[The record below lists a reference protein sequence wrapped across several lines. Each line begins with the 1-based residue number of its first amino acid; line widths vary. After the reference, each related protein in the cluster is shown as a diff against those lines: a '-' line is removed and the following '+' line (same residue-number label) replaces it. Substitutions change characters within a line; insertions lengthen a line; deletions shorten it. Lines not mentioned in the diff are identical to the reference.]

1 MPWCLGGNKK
11 GIYRLKTMTLK
22 FKKAL
27 VTGGAGFIGSHLV
40 EGLLSKGCEVTVLDN
55 LSTGRLS
62 NLGHIRDH
70 IIFYQGDIRDQEIL
84 VKAARDCDIIFHH
97 AAVVSVPWT
106 VDNPVDSAMVNQM
119 GTLFV
124 LEAAR
129 KNNVKRVVIASS
141 SAVYGDDPVLPK
153 HENMNPKPQS
163 PYAVQKL
170 TGEFYTNLYLDLY
183 GLETVCLRYFNV
195 YGPRQDPS
203 SPYSGV
209 ISIFMTRAC
218 SKEAPV
224 IYGDGNQYRDFV
236 FVKDVVR
243 FNLLAAD
250 AGKASGKIFNVGT
263 GRFVRINS
271 LWEMISKLAGID
283 IKPEHEPPR
292 PGDILESVAD
302 IDCAGKDLGFEPDY
316 SFEKGLEITFNY
328 YLTTNNHESK
338 NKVNVTTNKHE

>member
-1 MPWCLGGNKK
+1 MN
-11 GIYRLKTMTLK
+11 LK
-22 FKKAL
+22 FNKAL

-40 EGLLSKGCEVTVLDN
+40 DALLSEGCRVTVLDN

-62 NLGHIRDH
+62 NLEHIKER
-70 IIFYQGDIRDQEIL
+70 IMFYQGDIRDQEIL
-84 VKAARDCDIIFHH
+84 FKAAKDCDVIFHQ
-97 AAVVSVPWT
+97 AAEVSVPRT

-129 KNNVKRVVIASS
+129 KSHVRRVVLASS
-141 SAVYGDDPVLPK
+141 CAVYGDDPVLPK
-153 HENMNPKPQS
+153 NENMNPKPQS

-170 TGEFYTNLYLDLY
+170 FGEFYARLYHELY

-209 ISIFMTRAC
+209 ISIFMDRAC
-218 SKEAPV
+218 SKKAPV

-243 FNLLAAD
+243 SNLLAAD
-250 AGKASGKIFNVGT
+250 ADKSSGKTLNIGT
-263 GRFVRINS
+263 GKFIRINR
-271 LWEMISKLAGID
+271 LWKMISHHAGFNLE
-283 IKPEHEPPR
+283 PEYETPR

-302 IDCAGKDLGFEPDY
+302 IDCAGKVLGFEPDY

-328 YLTTNNHESK
+328 YLTTNEHLKLDTDE
-338 NKVNVTTNKHE
+338 HR